1 METLTVVIIEDEEA
15 HFSLMKRAI
24 AREFSYASVV
34 HFIDATTCLER
45 LDQINPT
52 VIITDYLMPGMN
64 GIEFLEVLNQQNIDA
79 PVIMITGQGDENI
92 AVRAIKSG
100 AKDYLVK
107 SGDFFTLLPSV
118 IERVLREKELK
129 QSLHVSERRFQ
140 DLAESAF
147 NWLWEMDVH
156 GRYIYSNPVVEA
168 LLGYQTDE
176 VIGKYFYDFF
186 SNSDKQALKDKIYQT
201 IKNVEPI
208 RLFDTI
214 FIRKDG
220 LEVIMVTNGIPF
232 FDKKENLLGYRGIT
246 QDVTE
251 RKRTETHIRNLSQQ
265 LINAQEA
272 ERQMISYELHDRVAQ
287 DLSVSKIEC
296 DMLLKDQPGL
306 QSHVKEKL
314 LAISNSLQGAI
325 TSVRDLSYDLR
336 PPVLADMGISEALK
350 IYCDEF
356 SKKNGLEIDF
366 QSAGLRS
373 FNLGS
378 NIEIHLYRLV
388 QEGLNN
394 IRKHAHATQVN
405 IMLMGASPNIILS
418 IEDNGKGFDLKTRE
432 LALANEKRMGL
443 QNMKQRVNLFQG
455 QMTIQSR
462 PMRGTKILIKIP
474 FKRQKSESKT
484 AHINH

>member
-1 METLTVVIIEDEEA
+1 VETLTVVIIEDEEA

-24 AREFSYASVV
+24 AREFSSASVV
-34 HFIDATTCLER
+34 HFLDATTCLER

-118 IERVLREKELK
+118 ILKVVREKELK
-129 QSLHVSERRFQ
+129 QSLHASERRFQ
-140 DLAESAF
+140 DLAESTF

-156 GRYIYSNPVVEA
+156 GRYIYSNPVVET
-168 LLGYQTDE
+168 LLGYQIDE
-176 VIGKYFYDFF
+176 VMGKYFYDFF
-186 SNSDKQALKDKIYQT
+186 SNPDKQALKNKIFQ
-201 IKNVEPI
+201 IIEKVKPI
-208 RLFDTI
+208 WLFDTN

-220 LEVIMVTNGIPF
+220 LEVIMETNGVPF
-232 FDKKENLLGYRGIT
+232 LDDKGNLLGYRCIS
-246 QDVTE
+246 QDISE
-251 RKRTETHIRNLSQQ
+251 RKRAETHIRNLSQQ
-265 LINAQEA
+265 LINAQET

-287 DLSVSKIEC
+287 DLSVSN
-296 DMLLKDQPGL
+296 MLLKDQPGL

-314 LAISNSLQGAI
+314 LAISNNLQGAI
-325 TSVRDLSYDLR
+325 SSVRDLSYDLR
-336 PPVLADMGISEALK
+336 PPVLADMGIVEALK
-350 IYCDEF
+350 IYCEEF
-356 SKKNGLEIDF
+356 SNKNGIKIDF
-366 QSAGLRS
+366 HSAGLYS
-373 FNLGS
+373 FKLDS
-378 NIEIHLYRLV
+378 NTEIHLYRLV

-394 IRKHAHATQVN
+394 IRKHADAAQVN

-418 IEDNGKGFDLKTRE
+418 IEDSGKGFDVKARE
-432 LALANEKRMGL
+432 LALGNEKRMGL
-443 QNMKQRVNLFQG
+443 HSMKERVNLLG
-455 QMTIQSR
+455 GEIRIKSR
-462 PMRGTKILIKIP
+462 PMQGTKILIKIP
-474 FKRQKSESKT
+474 FKRQKSESEK